1 MQSQTQILLN
11 SVTSTESPS
20 CLPITLDKL
29 SQEHEG
35 IIDKVLTKIYANIP
49 ESHLSK
55 LECKRDPLK
64 DEVLNEESVQI
75 RSDKYPIAL
84 KHDNMMGRCLVA
96 ARDIE
101 PGEVFLNDFPIITAP
116 NADGESG
123 ITCLGCCLVVT
134 QVESCGRC
142 GWKVCSQ
149 ECSNVRFSKKDKCWR
164 R

>member
-29 SQEHEG
+29 SQQQEG
-35 IIDKVLTKIYANIP
+35 IIEKVLTKIYEASKP
-49 ESHLSK
+49 EKHLSK
-55 LECKRDPLK
+55 LECKKDPPK
-64 DEVLNEESVQI
+64 NEGLNEESVQI

-96 ARDIE
+96 TRDIE

-123 ITCLGCCLVVT
+123 ITCLGCYLVFD
-134 QVESCGRC
+134 QVEPCGRC

-149 ECSNVRFSKKDKCWR
+149 ECSNVSLSKN
-164 R
+164 